1 LQISATRRS
10 IKIEV
15 AGKGLCEGEFH
26 RHKAPLTVGLL
37 LRSLPLSGR
46 AVRYKD
52 EFVYFTTNLVAGLE
66 KPSQTFKKGD
76 IAFLPLNGSICIFL
90 KDCQLNLNGS
100 ICIFLKD
107 CQLNQRMTPLGQ
119 VTSGLEVIGS
129 AAAGDVITILPAP

>member
-1 LQISATRRS
+1 MQISATRRL

-90 KDCQLNLNGS
+90 KDCQLN
-100 ICIFLKD
+100 
-107 CQLNQRMTPLGQ
+107 QRMTPLGQ

>member
-1 LQISATRRS
+1 MQISATRRS

-90 KDCQLNLNGS
+90 KDCQLN
-100 ICIFLKD
+100 
-107 CQLNQRMTPLGQ
+107 QRMTPLGQ